1 MNYNNNNMLPHLSIW
16 NLDKRPIGT
25 SSARVKSGQ
34 KLSVS
39 FLASE
44 NTNIAQAYKF
54 GIQCEGNYSTGDWIC
69 KVTFLS
75 DGTRKSAMF
84 TVSSTDNVCTHE
96 YLHQYTGAVDNIEVE
111 LQYIGVEETVVT
123 KVSLFQSIALDERT
137 ATAVE
142 NLLPGV
148 KTVDNSYLINTAG
161 TGNQGYFTFD
171 LPVSNSTTLIMHLN
185 VAAYCAEQAICTVSV
200 LVNGLSIT
208 PIPYYIWATPEQI
221 NSAIIVPLV
230 DIPSGDNVVSVV
242 IQSEATVSIRNGR
255 IQAIIDGKYMSSNG
269 GINPSLTAVE
279 NIETTY
285 TKDLDNIIITQ
296 TFEEY
301 RVKPIILNFHEQF
314 LIELPETLK
323 IISADDAQLE
333 LIAK

>member
-1 MNYNNNNMLPHLSIW
+1 MLPHISIW
-16 NLDKRPIGT
+16 ELDKRPIG
-25 SSARVKSGQ
+25 SNSVRVKPGQ

-39 FLASE
+39 FLSNE

-54 GIQCEGNYSTGDWIC
+54 SVQCDGNYSVSDWIC

-84 TVSSTDNVCTHE
+84 TMSSSDNICTHE
-96 YLHQYTGAVDNIEVE
+96 YLHQYTGTIDNIEIT
-111 LQYIGVEETVVT
+111 LQYLGAEDTVVN

-137 ATAVE
+137 AAAVE

-161 TGNQGYFTFD
+161 TGNQGYFAFD
-171 LPVSNSTTLIMHLN
+171 LSVSNRTTLIMHLN
-185 VAAYCAEQAICTVSV
+185 IAAYCTEQALCTVSV

-230 DIPSGDNVVSVV
+230 DIPSGDNVVAVV

-269 GINPSLTAVE
+269 GINPALTAVE

-285 TKDLDNIIITQ
+285 TKDLDSIIITQ
-296 TFEEY
+296 AFEEY

-314 LIELPETLK
+314 SIALPETLK
-323 IISADDAQLE
+323 IIATDDAQLE
-333 LIAK
+333 LIAKQRRNDF